1 MKFKATEDIDA
12 SLELVFER
20 FCDFTQIEADLTG
33 RGAKLV
39 REGGWLQPRK
49 GTGWSSEIKLRGR
62 ARPVSSQITNF
73 IHEEVMVIES
83 QIGGMQ
89 TIYELRFQ
97 GINPQMSR
105 VSAPLELK
113 PTTLSARLVIQS
125 LKLARGRVL
134 QRMTGYLVR
143 RGNEV
148 EAEYRA
154 SLG

>member
-12 SLELVFER
+12 PLELVFER
-20 FCDFTQIEADLTG
+20 FCDFRHIEDELTG
-33 RGAKLV
+33 RGAKLT
-39 REGGWLQPRK
+39 REGGWVQPRK
-49 GTGWSSEIKLRGR
+49 GASWSGEIKLRGR
-62 ARPVSSQITNF
+62 ARPVSSQITSL
-73 IHEEVMVIES
+73 IHEEALTIES

-89 TIYELRFQ
+89 SLYELRFQ

-105 VSAPLELK
+105 VSATLELK

-148 EAEYRA
+148 EAEFRA

>member
-1 MKFKATEDIDA
+1 
-12 SLELVFER
+12 
-20 FCDFTQIEADLTG
+20 
-33 RGAKLV
+33 
-39 REGGWLQPRK
+39 
-49 GTGWSSEIKLRGR
+49 
-62 ARPVSSQITNF
+62 
-73 IHEEVMVIES
+73 MVIES

-154 SLG
+154 YLG

>member
-1 MKFKATEDIDA
+1 
-12 SLELVFER
+12 
-20 FCDFTQIEADLTG
+20 
-33 RGAKLV
+33 
-39 REGGWLQPRK
+39 
-49 GTGWSSEIKLRGR
+49 
-62 ARPVSSQITNF
+62 
-73 IHEEVMVIES
+73 
-83 QIGGMQ
+83 
-89 TIYELRFQ
+89 
-97 GINPQMSR
+97 MSR
-105 VSAPLELK
+105 VSATLELK